1 MSLKRLMANADAGRI
16 GLATGA
22 LALVLSAGPLAA
34 TNWTVQTGGGTCASP
49 GDLVCG
55 TLQQAVDAAAASGD
69 TIDITAGTFTEQ
81 VTITKSL
88 TITGATAATSII
100 KSPDVLNP
108 DSDGQRSIIRVSG
121 ASTVVTISKV
131 TVTGPVTSNCGG
143 INNGLY
149 AAGGAT
155 LNLNNSIVTEI
166 HDTPLGGCQNG
177 IGIRLGVNAFGQVGK
192 GTVDSNTFTVFQ
204 KAGVVVDGTGSNG
217 TVTNN
222 IITGVGPTVV
232 IAQDGIQISRG
243 ATGSAAS
250 NTVTAC
256 ECDHPSCSGSFNQ
269 AQASAILFFNA
280 GANVSASNNILN
292 NNDKGIYS
300 SSTAPTTIANN
311 TITNNRFEGVFLDQG
326 TANVSGNLIQ
336 NNAWG
341 LVVGAFLV
349 ADGTSANSIGNVF
362 TNQILGNTV
371 TGVSVY
377 DKDLQDAFEPNLNAH
392 HNRIFTN
399 VAGITANTTAPE
411 DVQNNWF
418 GCNGGP
424 NTVGCDTVTGGN
436 LDFNPWLVLG
446 ITIAPNPVTAGQNAT
461 VTSSLA
467 KNSDGVDTTG
477 IGAVPKDITVSWTTA
492 PLGTV
497 NPTTRLAA
505 TLPFTSGLSTT
516 TFNSAVA
523 GQTTVCTTVDNA
535 QVCLQLNINP
545 VPVELQ
551 TFDAE

>member
-1 MSLKRLMANADAGRI
+1 MSLKRLMANADTGRI

-34 TNWTVQTGGGTCASP
+34 TNWTVQTGGGACASP

-55 TLQQAVDAAAASGD
+55 TLQQAVDASVSGD

-81 VTITKSL
+81 VTIAKSL

-100 KSPDVLNP
+100 KSPDVLAADVN
-108 DSDGQRSIIRVSG
+108 GQRSIIRVDG
-121 ASTVVTISKV
+121 ATTVVTISKV

-143 INNGLY
+143 INQGLF
-149 AAGGAT
+149 AVGGAT
-155 LNLNNSIVTEI
+155 LNLNNSVVTEI

-177 IGIRLGVNAFGQVGK
+177 LGVRLGMNAFAQVGK
-192 GTVDSNTFTVFQ
+192 GTIDSNTFTVFQ
-204 KAGVVVDGTGSNG
+204 KAGVVVDGTGSSG

-222 IITGVGPTVV
+222 IVTGIGPTVQ

-243 ATGSAAS
+243 ATGVANS

-280 GANVSASNNILN
+280 GANVSAANNILN
-292 NNDKGIYS
+292 NNDKGIFS
-300 SSTAPTTIANN
+300 SSTAATTIVNN

-326 TANVSGNLIQ
+326 TSNVSGNLIQ

-349 ADGTSANSIGNVF
+349 ADGTSANSVGNVF
-362 TNQILGNTV
+362 TNQILGNTIV
-371 TGVSVY
+371 GVSVY
-377 DKDLQDAFEPNLNAH
+377 DKDLQDAFEPVLNAR

-399 VAGITANTTAPE
+399 VAGMNSNTTAPE
-411 DVQNNWF
+411 NVENNWF

-424 NTVGCDTVTGGN
+424 NTVGCDTVTGAN
-436 LDFNPWLVLG
+436 LDFNPWLALG
-446 ITIAPNPVTAGQNAT
+446 ITIVPSPVTAGQNAT

-467 KNSDGVDTTG
+467 KNSNGVDTTG
-477 IGAVPKDITVSWTTA
+477 IGAVPQDITVSWTTA

-535 QVCLQLNINP
+535 QVCLQLNIDV

-551 TFDAE
+551 TFDAD